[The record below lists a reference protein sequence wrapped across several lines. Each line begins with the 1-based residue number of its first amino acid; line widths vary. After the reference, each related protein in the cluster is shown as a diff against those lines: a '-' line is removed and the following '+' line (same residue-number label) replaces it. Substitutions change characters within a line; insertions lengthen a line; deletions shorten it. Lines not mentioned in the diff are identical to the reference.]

1 MRSARYFHRGWTLI
15 SPIFL
20 LIPVAAVVRRCGLFV
35 HSDFLGWHSMHSDRA
50 IVLIRQV
57 NELASKLSE
66 LESLRNQV
74 AEAQQRA
81 LASTIP
87 SGAMMKVPPK
97 LVH

>member
-1 MRSARYFHRGWTLI
+1 
-15 SPIFL
+15 
-20 LIPVAAVVRRCGLFV
+20 
-35 HSDFLGWHSMHSDRA
+35 MHSDRA
-50 IVLIRQV
+50 IVFIRQV

-87 SGAMMKVPPK
+87 FSAMMKVPPK

>member
-1 MRSARYFHRGWTLI
+1 
-15 SPIFL
+15 
-20 LIPVAAVVRRCGLFV
+20 
-35 HSDFLGWHSMHSDRA
+35 MHSDRA